1 MAKSELKT
9 KQTDASVD
17 AFLDS
22 LADEQQRDDS
32 RAIVE
37 IMLRIT
43 GEKPKMWGPA
53 IIGFGST
60 TLKYSSGRELDWMK
74 LGFSS
79 KIKSDHLHPV
89 TDAKDGNVDLFVEI
103 IIHPRSIDIGHTR
116 WAARQNHSFWSP
128 RGYFIGRK
136 MERVYLTINALFA
149 NSASDQLR
157 ILRAKIEDYY

>member
-1 MAKSELKT
+1 LGSQVCPGGFAIVGKSNKITKKMAKSELKT

-37 IMLRIT
+37 IMQRIT

-74 LGFSS
+74 LGFSPRKGNIVLYGMAS
-79 KIKSDHLHPV
+79 
-89 TDAKDGNVDLFVEI
+89 DAKAAKDLGKFKTGKGCLYIKRLADVDEKVLSNLVND
-103 IIHPRSIDIGHTR
+103 S
-116 WAARQNHSFWSP
+116 
-128 RGYFIGRK
+128 YKRK
-136 MERVYLTINALFA
+136 
-149 NSASDQLR
+149 D
-157 ILRAKIEDYY
+157 